1 MHAGLSEFIAVLDR
15 ATTGVAVEAGHPE
28 QSLFFILDQQ
38 AVQDIQAQ
46 IFAAD
51 ETVEPIQLY
60 QGPDFEHLAESGPL
74 WFSAPPGGA
83 LQHLGETLC
92 QEQAA
97 GIAVIAADGQAAL
110 AHARGLLQ
118 VNDGSGGQSLITY
131 YRPDVWPALAL
142 TASEGLFG
150 PWHGVHS
157 PAPRHIGAKPG
168 QWLEWHADG
177 AASSSSISARYSLTP
192 STQPTCRTLRWLYWV
207 DGYYQAFN
215 SPAPAQLPA
224 LLDNL
229 ELLVEH
235 GINEG
240 RWLVKLADLSSRG
253 PLSERE
259 AVMAVLRGKT
269 EPFIKV
275 EQLQALA
282 P

>member
-1 MHAGLSEFIAVLDR
+1 MLEGLSEFIATLGR
-15 ATTGVAVEAGHPE
+15 ETIEGAIKTGHAE

-38 AVQDIQAQ
+38 AVPDIQEQ
-46 IFAAD
+46 LFATGDA
-51 ETVEPIQLY
+51 VESVQLY
-60 QGPDFEHLAESGPL
+60 QGSDFEHLAESGPL
-74 WFSAPPGGA
+74 WFSAPPGSA

-97 GIAVIAADGQAAL
+97 GIAVIAADDQAAL

-131 YRPDVWPALAL
+131 YRPDIWPALAM
-142 TASEGLFG
+142 TASEGLFA
-150 PWHGVHS
+150 PWHAVYS
-157 PAPRHIGAKPG
+157 PTPRHIGAKPG
-168 QWLEWHADG
+168 RWLEWHADG
-177 AASSSSISARYSLTP
+177 AASSSIVSARYSLTP
-192 STQPTCRTLRWLYWV
+192 SAQPTYRTLRWLYWV

-215 SPAPAQLPA
+215 SPEPAQLPA
-224 LLDNL
+224 LFDNL

-253 PLSERE
+253 PLSGRE
-259 AVMAVLRGKT
+259 AVMVILRGKT

>member
-1 MHAGLSEFIAVLDR
+1 MHAGLNEFIAALGR
-15 ATTGVAVEAGHPE
+15 ATTGAAIETGHTE

-38 AVQDIQAQ
+38 AVPDIQAQ
-46 IFAAD
+46 LFATG
-51 ETVEPIQLY
+51 ETVEPVQLY
-60 QGPDFEHLAESGPL
+60 RGSDFEHLAESGPI
-74 WFSAPPGGA
+74 WFSAPPGSA
-83 LQHLGETLC
+83 LQHLGESLC
-92 QEQAA
+92 QDQAA
-97 GIAVIAADGQAAL
+97 GIAVIAADDQAAL
-110 AHARGLLQ
+110 AHARGLRQ

-131 YRPDVWPALAL
+131 YRPGMWPALAI

-150 PWHGVHS
+150 PWHAVYS
-157 PAPRHIGAKPG
+157 PTPRHIGAKPSR
-168 QWLEWHADG
+168 WLEWHADD
-177 AASSSSISARYSLTP
+177 AASSSTLSARYSLAP
-192 STQPTCRTLRWLYWV
+192 STQPTYRTLRWLYWV

-215 SPAPAQLPA
+215 SPASAQLPA